1 MKRVFTLNKK
11 AITKEE
17 AIENSRYYKGL
28 TCTRDTMTEEVYDDN
43 DHFCRSNVYYVF
55 KGSWTPYGG
64 CVKHGDNYV
73 FARSSRYDAIK
84 TVNETF
90 EEFVIDCDEFGHDD
104 KIFTTH
110 HFTMSNNE
118 VKY

>member
-43 DHFCRSNVYYVF
+43 GIFRGSCTYYVYE
-55 KGSWTPYGG
+55 GSWTPYSG
-64 CVKHGDNYV
+64 CVKHGNNYV
-73 FARSSRYDAIK
+73 FARWSRYDAIK
-84 TVNETF
+84 TNVGNF
-90 EEFVIDCDEFGHDD
+90 EEFLMNCDEFGHDD
-104 KIFTTH
+104 KTFETH